1 MSAPAGMEI
10 EAPTGDAAAPTR
22 SPVVRARAA
31 RDPLALM
38 LAGRDG
44 RSDLFYATLAAAFA
58 LHVGLLGFALAGEL
72 LKDLRV
78 AMADNRARLH
88 EYFWRQ
94 YDVELAPKPK
104 AAEKAPEPPPEPDPV
119 PTAPAPVPR
128 AVAPPKED
136 DPYKNL
142 PPPTPAKAAAVLV
155 AKENPDEPRDLTGN
169 TVVTGDGKVTYGQ
182 QSGEGTGDRA
192 TMNAAASHAGVAGG
206 KGTGPVAPAAAPPG
220 PDLSKPGGLQGGST
234 WNCPFAPEAD
244 SDQID
249 QAAVTVQVT
258 VRPDGS
264 ALSAKVVAD
273 PGHGFGRAARAC
285 ALARRYSPA
294 LDRTG
299 AAILSSTPVNVR
311 FNR

>member
-1 MSAPAGMEI
+1 MSSQGGRRI
-10 EAPTGDAAAPTR
+10 EPTAAPVA
-22 SPVVRARAA
+22 SARAT
-31 RDPLALM
+31 RDPVALM
-38 LAGRDG
+38 LADRHD
-44 RSDLFYATLAAAFA
+44 RSELFYATLVAAFA
-58 LHVGLLGFALAGEL
+58 LHLAMLGSAYATLL
-72 LKDLRV
+72 LKDMRV
-78 AMADNRARLH
+78 AMSDDRARLH
-88 EYFWRQ
+88 EYFSRQ

-104 AAEKAPEPPPEPDPV
+104 IEEKAPEPPPEPDPV
-119 PTAPAPVPR
+119 PVPKAPVLKI
-128 AVAPPKED
+128 APKDD

-182 QSGEGTGDRA
+182 QSGDGTGDRA

-206 KGTGPVAPAAAPPG
+206 RGAASAAPAAAPVG
-220 PDLSKPGGLQGGST
+220 PDLSRPVALQGGST
-234 WNCPFAPEAD
+234 WNCPFPPEAD

-249 QAAVTVQVT
+249 QAVVTVQVT

-264 ALSAKVVAD
+264 ALSAKVVSD

-285 ALARRYSPA
+285 ALSRRYAPA
-294 LDRTG
+294 MDRVG
-299 AAILSSTPVNVR
+299 AAILSSAPVNVR

>member
-10 EAPTGDAAAPTR
+10 EAPTGDPRAPVGAR

-38 LAGRDG
+38 LAGRGG
-44 RSDLFYATLAAAFA
+44 RSDLFHATLAAAFA
-58 LHVGLLGFALAGEL
+58 LHVGMLGFALAGEL

-104 AAEKAPEPPPEPDPV
+104 VAEKAPEPPPEPDPV
-119 PTAPAPVPR
+119 PTAPAPK

-155 AKENPDEPRDLTGN
+155 AKENPDEPKDLTGN

-182 QSGEGTGDRA
+182 QSGAGTGDRA

-206 KGTGPVAPAAAPPG
+206 QGTAAAAAAPPPG
-220 PDLSKPGGLQGGST
+220 PDLSRPVALTGGST
-234 WNCPFAPEAD
+234 WNCPFPPEAD
-244 SDQID
+244 SDQVD
-249 QAAVTVQVT
+249 QAVVTVQVT

-273 PGHGFGRAARAC
+273 PGHGFGRAARGC

-299 AAILSSTPVNVR
+299 TPILSSNAVNVR
-311 FNR
+311 FSR